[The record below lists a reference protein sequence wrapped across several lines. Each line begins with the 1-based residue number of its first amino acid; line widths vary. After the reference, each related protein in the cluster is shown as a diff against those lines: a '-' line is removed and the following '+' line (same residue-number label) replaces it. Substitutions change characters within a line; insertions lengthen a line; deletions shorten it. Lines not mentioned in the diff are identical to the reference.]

1 MGMFDDLNSTQE
13 STGSGMFA
21 DLQPKGGGASG
32 GWDAPRKWSDVPM
45 EALRNTPQSAGHFV
59 GGLANA
65 VMHPIDTLTG
75 LGDAMVGGTRKI
87 APSLIGVIDKFA
99 DPSVINRQ
107 NNTANALGGAM
118 KDRYGSMDG
127 VKNTLATDPVGAL
140 ADLSTVL
147 TGGAAAATKAP
158 MVSSALQ
165 KAATL
170 TNPLSVVAPAAR
182 GLGRVVETPASAVL
196 GVSTGVG
203 QDTIRNAAK
212 AGFNKDASFMNN
224 ISGKTGMSDV
234 LDTVQLNLQNMG
246 AKKAADYRSGK
257 IDIKNTAAVMVTA
270 ELPGFAKPG
279 QKIDV
284 TVSAIGKA
292 SNLRGGTL
300 LLTSLRGVDGEIY
313 AISQGSLAAT
323 GIDATA
329 AAGSKVVIGVPT
341 SARIPQGATVE
352 RIVDNPF
359 DKADRVILN
368 VRDSDFTTTTAIVNV
383 INTRFGA
390 DVARAMDGVTVSLQ
404 APQDLTQRVAFM
416 SMVENMDVMPGE
428 PSARVV
434 VNARTGTVVISRN
447 VRVTAAAVSH
457 GTISV
462 SVAVTNEISQPGPF
476 SNGTTAAVQNAEV
489 AVSEPNKPMFMF
501 NPGVDLR
508 QIVDA
513 VNQVG
518 ATPSALIAI
527 LEALKSA
534 GSLRADLLVI

>member
-1 MGMFDDLNSTQE
+1 MKSWLVIFLSLFLA
-13 STGSGMFA
+13 SGNAFA
-21 DLQPKGGGASG
+21 DRIK
-32 GWDAPRKWSDVPM
+32 D
-45 EALRNTPQSAGHFV
+45 
-59 GGLANA
+59 
-65 VMHPIDTLTG
+65 LTSVA
-75 LGDAMVGGTRKI
+75 AMR
-87 APSLIGVIDKFA
+87 SNQLIGYGLVVGLPGTGDGA
-99 DPSVINRQ
+99 DVSFTAQSMKTLLNR
-107 NNTANALGGAM
+107 
-118 KDRYGSMDG
+118 
-127 VKNTLATDPVGAL
+127 
-140 ADLSTVL
+140 
-147 TGGAAAATKAP
+147 
-158 MVSSALQ
+158 
-165 KAATL
+165 
-170 TNPLSVVAPAAR
+170 
-182 GLGRVVETPASAVL
+182 L
-196 GVSTGVG
+196 GVSLEGALSDFETAASTGKV
-203 QDTIRNAAK
+203 
-212 AGFNKDASFMNN
+212 
-224 ISGKTGMSDV
+224 
-234 LDTVQLNLQNMG
+234 
-246 AKKAADYRSGK
+246 
-257 IDIKNTAAVMVTA
+257 DIKNTAAVMVTA

-313 AISQGSLAAT
+313 AISQGSLNAT

-341 SARIPQGATVE
+341 ASRIPQGATVE
-352 RIVDNPF
+352 RIVENPF
-359 DKADRVILN
+359 DKSDRVILN
-368 VRDSDFTTTTAIVNV
+368 VRDSDFTTTTAIVNSV
-383 INTRFGA
+383 NARFG
-390 DVARAMDGVTVSLQ
+390 
-404 APQDLTQRVAFM
+404 VAFM

-428 PSARVV
+428 PAARVV

-476 SNGTTAAVQNAEV
+476 SNGVTAAVQNADV
-489 AVSEPNKPMFMF
+489 TVSEPNKPMFLF

-518 ATPSALIAI
+518 ATPSSLIAI